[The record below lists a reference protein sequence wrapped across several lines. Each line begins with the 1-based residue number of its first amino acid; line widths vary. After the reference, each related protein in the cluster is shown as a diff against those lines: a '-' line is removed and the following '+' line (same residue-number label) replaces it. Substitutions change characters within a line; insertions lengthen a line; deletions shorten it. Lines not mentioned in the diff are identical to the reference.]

1 MAKPSTRR
9 ELKPL
14 SSEGGAF
21 RQWLSSPWTRWVGL
35 RYLRSKKNSR
45 FLSFITLISMLGVAL
60 GVSAMI
66 VVLSVMDGFES
77 ELKKRLMSSDLHILV
92 TPKDSVRGWER
103 GIVPEST
110 LSADWIQGFRKDYS
124 EVTAIWPVL
133 STEAILRT
141 GKKVAGVQVKGI
153 SAERLEKLKEQVR
166 ESIEPELLGTSV
178 ARANASLPGL
188 WIGQELAYELGVLP
202 GDSVSLV
209 SPIETEGP
217 FSAVPRMKR
226 FLVHGIYHSGTP
238 EQELQNVF
246 ATMGAV
252 RSFLRRS
259 NGVSQ
264 WEMTVSHF
272 ERAARVGD
280 RLRKV
285 QPDLQV
291 KDWTELNG
299 QLFASLKLE
308 RFAMFVSLTFIIIV
322 ASFNIVT
329 TLTLMVLQKRREI
342 SILKAMGARPGQI
355 GAIFLAEGMYI
366 GGVGVGGGVGLAWV
380 LCMLLKRYEFIQLPD
395 IYYDRTLPVTF
406 DWAYYL
412 GVPVV
417 AMGIVLIACLY
428 PSRRAARLNAIDG
441 IRLG

>member
-1 MAKPSTRR
+1 MAKPSIRR

-77 ELKKRLMSSDLHILV
+77 ELKKRLMSSDLHVLI
-92 TPKDSVRGWER
+92 TPKESVLGWDR

-110 LSADWIQGFRKDYS
+110 LSPVWIAGFRKEYE
-124 EVTAIWPVL
+124 EVTDFWPIL

-153 SAERLEKLKEQVR
+153 TAERLEKLKQQVK
-166 ESIEPELLGTSV
+166 ESVDPEFLASP
-178 ARANASLPGL
+178 ASRAQASLPGL
-188 WIGQELAYELGVLP
+188 WLGQELAYELGVLP
-202 GDSVSLV
+202 GDPVSLV

-226 FLVHGIYHSGTP
+226 FVVHGIYHSGTP

-246 ATMGAV
+246 ATMGSV

-259 NGVSQ
+259 SGVSQ
-264 WEMTVSHF
+264 WEISVSNF
-272 ERAARVGD
+272 DRARRVGD
-280 RLRKV
+280 HLKKA
-285 QPDLQV
+285 QPELQV

-366 GGVGVGGGVGLAWV
+366 GGVGVGGGVVLAWV

-406 DWAYYL
+406 DWAYYV

-417 AMGIVLIACLY
+417 AMAIVLVACLY
-428 PSRRAARLNAIDG
+428 PSRRASRLNAIDG

>member
-1 MAKPSTRR
+1 
-9 ELKPL
+9 
-14 SSEGGAF
+14 
-21 RQWLSSPWTRWVGL
+21 
-35 RYLRSKKNSR
+35 
-45 FLSFITLISMLGVAL
+45 
-60 GVSAMI
+60 
-66 VVLSVMDGFES
+66 
-77 ELKKRLMSSDLHILV
+77 V
-92 TPKDSVRGWER
+92 T
-103 GIVPEST
+103 
-110 LSADWIQGFRKDYS
+110 
-124 EVTAIWPVL
+124 
-133 STEAILRT
+133 
-141 GKKVAGVQVKGI
+141 
-153 SAERLEKLKEQVR
+153 AERLEKLSAQVR
-166 ESIEPELLGTSV
+166 ESVDPEFLSSP
-178 ARANASLPGL
+178 ANRANASLPGL

-202 GDSVSLV
+202 GDPVSLV

-238 EQELQNVF
+238 EQELQNVY
-246 ATMGAV
+246 ASMGSV

-259 NGVSQ
+259 SGVSQ
-264 WEMTVSHF
+264 WEISVSNF
-272 ERAARVGD
+272 DRAERVGD
-280 RLRKV
+280 HLKKA
-285 QPDLQV
+285 PPELQE

-366 GGVGVGGGVGLAWV
+366 GGVGVGGGVVLAWV

-417 AMGIVLIACLY
+417 AMAIVLVACLY
-428 PSRRAARLNAIDG
+428 PSRRASRLNAIDG